1 MTRERQADFAPVN
14 GTRLYY
20 EMEGEGRP
28 VVFIHAG
35 IADHRMWDDQWNA
48 LIDRYALVR
57 YDLRG
62 FGRSELPELPF
73 SHTDD
78 LSSLLAYLGVDH
90 PVLVGCSMGG
100 ALAIDYTL
108 EYQEDVAA
116 LVAVGAGL
124 SGFGHEDPAVSAQ
137 WHAIAEAGRRGD
149 HDEAA
154 ELIMRMWLDGVGRP
168 AGSVRGRV
176 RERAGEMAGALVRRG
191 NPPAGKRIEPPA
203 VGRLSE
209 ITVPTLVL
217 VGDHDLTSIQ
227 LVAERL
233 TAEIGGARKEVIE
246 GTAHLPNLEQ
256 PDRVNQLLGAFLAES
271 A

>member
-1 MTRERQADFAPVN
+1 MTRERQTDFASVN

-20 EMEGEGRP
+20 ELQGEGRP

-35 IADHRMWDDQWNA
+35 IADCRMWDDQWQA
-48 LIDRYALVR
+48 LVDRYTMVR

-78 LSSLLAYLGVDH
+78 LASLLAYLGVDH
-90 PVLVGCSMGG
+90 PVVVGCSMGG

-124 SGFGHEDPAVSAQ
+124 SGFEYEDPVERAQ
-137 WHAIAEAGRRGD
+137 WSAIAEAGRRGD

-154 ELIMRMWLDGVGRP
+154 ELILRMWLDGVGRP
-168 AGSVRGRV
+168 AGSVRGSV
-176 RERAGEMAGALVRRG
+176 RERAREMAGDLGRRG
-191 NPPAGKRIEPPA
+191 EPPEGKLIEPQA
-203 VGRLSE
+203 AGRLVE

-217 VGDHDLTSIQ
+217 VGDHDLPSIQ
-227 LVAERL
+227 AVAEKL
-233 TAEIGGARKEVIE
+233 ISEVAGARKTVIE
-246 GTAHLPNLEQ
+246 GTAHLPNMER
-256 PDRVNQLLGAFLAES
+256 PDYFNQVLG
-271 A
+271 